1 MKKYTI
7 ALIMLLS
14 FLVSSRLIYKE
25 RFYASSNTTGI
36 EEVGKEYYYKIPSI
50 AQVGIEKEYDYEMGG
65 IISLSVGLLL
75 IGLNHFINKKTK
87 YKDSDDFEDWRY

>member
-14 FLVSSRLIYKE
+14 FLVSSRFIYKE
-25 RFYASSNTTGI
+25 RFYGLSMTTGK
-36 EEVGKEYYYKIPSI
+36 EEVGKEKYYKIPSI
-50 AQVGIEKEYDYEMGG
+50 NQVGIEKEYDYEMGG

-75 IGLNHFINKKTK
+75 IGFNHLTAKKTK
-87 YKDSDDFEDWRY
+87 